1 MVATYPK
8 NVSIK
13 AQNSDISA
21 STWDPRS
28 PYNALPLLPPAVDL
42 ETKAVLK
49 QCITARAALAG
60 LKQAAELIPNQGTLI
75 NTLPVLEAQA
85 SSEIENI
92 VTTVDKLFQVRETGA
107 NLDPMTKEA
116 LGYSDALLDG
126 YNTLTDRPLSTS
138 TAERVC
144 SKIRGVEMRVR
155 QIPGTALERQPSREV
170 IYTPPVGEDLLRNLL
185 ANWERFLHEF
195 KELDPLIRLAVAHY
209 QFEAIH
215 PFTDGNGRTG
225 RILNNL
231 FIVQEGLLTL
241 PILYLSRYLI
251 RNKSDYYQL
260 LLDVTSKSAWEPWVL
275 FVLKGV
281 EETTIWTIEKIAA
294 IQNLMSHTAS
304 FVHKMLTK
312 IYTSDLIWLIFEN
325 PICRIAHVVEAGLAE
340 RQTASRYL
348 KELARIG
355 ILWEQGVGREKFFV
369 HTKLMELLTH
379 DKNTFDDYSP
389 NSVRPQK

>member
-1 MVATYPK
+1 MASTYYE
-8 NVSIK
+8 NVSKK
-13 AQNSDISA
+13 ADNLDISA
-21 STWDPRS
+21 DGWRPES
-28 PYNALPLLPPAVDL
+28 PYNSLPLLPPNVDL
-42 ETKAVLK
+42 ETKAILK
-49 QCITARAALAG
+49 RCIPARAALAE
-60 LKQAAELIPNQGTLI
+60 LKQAAELIPNQGALI
-75 NTLPVLEAQA
+75 NTLPILEAQA

-92 VTTVDKLFQVRETGA
+92 VTTVDRLFQVRETGTTP
-107 NLDPMTKEA
+107 DPMTKEA

-144 SKIRGVEMRVR
+144 TKIKGLEMRVR
-155 QIPGTALERQPSREV
+155 RIPGTALAKQPSGEV

-185 ANWERFLHEF
+185 ANWEKFLHES

-251 RNKSDYYQL
+251 RYKADYYRHL
-260 LLDVTSKSAWEPWVL
+260 LGVTKESAWEPWIL
-275 FVLKGV
+275 FVLNGI
-281 EETTIWTIEKIAA
+281 EETAVWTNQKVAA
-294 IQNLMSHTAS
+294 IRRLLDHTAS
-304 FVHKMLTK
+304 FVRTKLPK
-312 IYTSDLIWLIFEN
+312 IYSWDLILLTFER
-325 PICRIAHVVEAGLAE
+325 PICRIADLVEAGIAE

-348 KELARIG
+348 KELSSIG
-355 ILWEQGVGREKFFV
+355 VLRERGAGREKFFV
-369 HTKLMELLTH
+369 HVRLMDLLTR
-379 DKNTFDDYSP
+379 DKNNFDEYSNP
-389 NSVRPQK
+389 

>member
-1 MVATYPK
+1 
-8 NVSIK
+8 VSRK
-13 AQNSDISA
+13 ADNLDISA
-21 STWDPRS
+21 SGWRPEL
-28 PYNALPLLPPAVDL
+28 PYNDLPLLPPTVDL

-49 QCITARAALAG
+49 QCIKARAALAE
-60 LKQAAELIPNQGTLI
+60 LKQAAELIPNQGALI
-75 NTLPVLEAQA
+75 NTLPILEAQA
-85 SSEIENI
+85 SSQIENI
-92 VTTVDKLFQVRETGA
+92 VTTVDRLFQVRETGA
-107 NLDPMTKEA
+107 TPDPMTKEA
-116 LGYSDALLDG
+116 LGYSEALLDG

-144 SKIRGVEMRVR
+144 SKIKGVEMSVRRV
-155 QIPGTALERQPSREV
+155 PGTKLAKEPSGEV

-185 ANWERFLHEF
+185 ANWEKFLHES

-251 RNKSDYYQL
+251 RHKADYYQL
-260 LLDVTSKSAWEPWVL
+260 LLGATAKSAWEPWVL
-275 FVLKGV
+275 FILKGIEDTAV
-281 EETTIWTIEKIAA
+281 WTIQKIAA
-294 IQNLMSHTAS
+294 IRSLMDHTTS
-304 FVHKMLTK
+304 FVRAELPK
-312 IYTSDLIWLIFEN
+312 IYSWDLVLLTFER
-325 PICRIAHVVEAGLAE
+325 PTCQIADVVEAGIAE

-348 KELARIG
+348 KELSSLGVLR
-355 ILWEQGVGREKFFV
+355 EQGVGREKFFV
-369 HTKLMELLTH
+369 HTKLMELLTR

>member
-1 MVATYPK
+1 MSKKPD
-8 NVSIK
+8 NL
-13 AQNSDISA
+13 DILAGGWS
-21 STWDPRS
+21 PEE
-28 PYNALPLLPPAVDL
+28 PYNSLPLLPPIVDL

-49 QCITARAALAG
+49 QCIRARAALAE
-60 LKQAAELIPNQGTLI
+60 LKQAAKLIPNQGALI
-75 NTLPVLEAQA
+75 NTLPILEAQA

-92 VTTVDKLFQVRETGA
+92 VTTVDRLFRVRETGTA
-107 NLDPMTKEA
+107 PDPMTKEA
-116 LGYSDALLDG
+116 LGYDDALLDG
-126 YNTLTDRPLSTS
+126 YKALTERPLSTS

-144 SKIRGVEMRVR
+144 SKIKGVEMRVR
-155 QIPGTALERQPSREV
+155 RIPGMALAKQPSGEV

-215 PFTDGNGRTG
+215 PFIDGNGRTG

-251 RNKSDYYQL
+251 KHKADYYRL
-260 LLDVTSKSAWEPWVL
+260 LLGVTTKSAWEPWVL
-275 FVLKGV
+275 FVLKGI
-281 EETTIWTIEKIAA
+281 EETGVWTNEKIAS
-294 IQNLMSHTAS
+294 IRGLLDHTAS
-304 FVHKMLTK
+304 FVRAELPKV
-312 IYTSDLIWLIFEN
+312 YSWDLVLLAFER
-325 PICRIAHVVEAGLAE
+325 PICRISDIVEAGIAE

-355 ILWEQGVGREKFFV
+355 VLLEQGMGREKFFV
-369 HTKLMELLTH
+369 HTKLMTLLTR
-379 DKNTFDDYSP
+379 DKNSFDQYRSDGK
-389 NSVRPQK
+389 RPELVS